1 MNSALSLF
9 KPSNLAKDIPAGLV
23 VFLVAMPLCLG
34 ISLASNA
41 PLAAG
46 LIAGIIGGLIVGA
59 LSGSSTSV
67 TGPAAGLTAVVASQI
82 AELGS
87 FQAFL
92 VAVILAGAVQVV
104 FGILKGGFLASF
116 FPSSVVKGLL
126 AAIGIIIILKQLP
139 HLVGY
144 DAQPVGPTDFSHP
157 NDPRIATDDTNT
169 FTELASV
176 WRLFLPGATLI
187 GLFSLGL
194 LMLWGNF
201 ACLQKSPVPGPLVA
215 VLLATGANLLLIKM
229 GHPWA
234 IGSTHL
240 VQVPM
245 AEGSSGI
252 LQLLAFPDFS
262 ILTKPVVY
270 GAAITIA
277 VIASLETLLTIEA
290 VDKIDPQQRK
300 TPANRELFA
309 QGIGNMISGSLGG
322 LPMTSVIVR
331 SGANLNAGCQ
341 TKISAIVHGLL
352 LLGCVAL
359 IPGWLNQIPL
369 CVLAAVLIVT
379 GYKLASP
386 KVIGQ
391 MWRAGKYMFLPFAM
405 TVVAIVL
412 TNLLTGIL
420 IGLGISLL
428 FILRSN
434 YRRSIHQ
441 VLERHVHGEVLRV
454 ELSPQVSFF
463 NRAAL
468 QKILMEAPRGAR
480 VQIDAQNCDF
490 IDPDIL
496 DLLSDFK
503 EITSKAHGVEVSLLG
518 FKKKYEKLQED
529 LTFIDYSSR
538 EVQQSLKPAEVLQI
552 LKDGHQRFLEGKP
565 LVRDLRRQAGATATG
580 QFPIAAVLGCIDSRA
595 PVEHI
600 FDLGVGD
607 AFVARIAG
615 NVARDKMIG
624 SLEFA
629 CGVAGAKLLL
639 VLGHTSCGAVK
650 ASVDLKVAGKSA
662 AEATGCDHLDELVE
676 IIQGSIDPSQL
687 KDFSSWADD
696 KKKAFV
702 DEVARK
708 NVLNTMNYIRDKS
721 SILDRLTREN
731 KIMMVGAIYDVN
743 TGKVN
748 FLA

>member
-1 MNSALSLF
+1 MSTLSLF

-23 VFLVAMPLCLG
+23 VFLVALPLCLG

-46 LIAGIIGGLIVGA
+46 IIAGIVGGLVVGA

-67 TGPAAGLTAVVASQI
+67 TGPAAGLTAVVATQI
-82 AELGS
+82 ADLGS

-92 VAVILAGAVQVV
+92 VAVIVAGALQIV
-104 FGILKGGFLASF
+104 FGLLKGGFLASF

-144 DAQPVGPTDFSHP
+144 DTNPVGDTDFCQT
-157 NDPRIATDDTNT
+157 NQKNT
-169 FTELASV
+169 FTELPAA
-176 WRLFLPGATLI
+176 LQMFLPGAAVI
-187 GLFSLGL
+187 GLLSVGL
-194 LMLWGNF
+194 LIFWGKVSW
-201 ACLQKSPVPGPLVA
+201 LQKSLIPGPLVA
-215 VLLATGANLLLIKM
+215 VLFGTAVNLVLIQM

-234 IGSTHL
+234 IAPTHL
-240 VQVPM
+240 VQVPV
-245 AEGSSGI
+245 AEGASGF
-252 LQLLAFPDFS
+252 LQLFSFPDFS
-262 ILTKPVVY
+262 VLAKPALY
-270 GAAITIA
+270 GSAVTLA

-300 TPANRELFA
+300 SPANRELLA
-309 QGIGNMISGSLGG
+309 QGAGNMVSGFLGG

-331 SGANLNAGCQ
+331 SGANLNAGAQ
-341 TKISAIVHGLL
+341 TKISAIFHGVL

-359 IPGWLNQIPL
+359 LPRWLNQIPL
-369 CVLAAVLIVT
+369 CALAAILIVT

-386 KVIGQ
+386 KIIGQ
-391 MWRAGKYMFLPFAM
+391 MWREGKYQFLPFAI
-405 TVVAIVL
+405 TVIAIVF

-420 IGLGISLL
+420 IGLGVSLL
-428 FILRSN
+428 FILYSN
-434 YRRSIHQ
+434 FRRPIHQ
-441 VLERHVHGEVLRV
+441 VLEKHISGNVMRI
-454 ELSPQVSFF
+454 ELPPQVSFL
-463 NRAAL
+463 NRAAM
-468 QKILMEAPRGAR
+468 QKSLYAIPTGGSIL
-480 VQIDAQNCDF
+480 IDARNADY

-496 DLLSDFK
+496 DLLADFK
-503 EITSKAHGVEVSLLG
+503 NVTAKAHGVE
-518 FKKKYEKLQED
+518 FKTVGLKEKYSRFDEQVP
-529 LTFIDYSSR
+529 FADYSSR
-538 EVQQSLKPAEVLQI
+538 ELQNSIKPREVLDL
-552 LKDGHQRFLEGKP
+552 LKAGHQRFLDGRP
-565 LVRDLRRQAGATATG
+565 LVRDLRRQAGATAAG

-600 FDLGVGD
+600 FDLGLGD

-650 ASVDLKVAGKSA
+650 ASVELKVAGKTA
-662 AEATGCDHLDELVE
+662 VEATGCDHLDELVG

-687 KDFSSWADD
+687 KDFSNWADD

-708 NVLNTMNYIRDKS
+708 NVLNTMNYIREKS
-721 SILDRLTREN
+721 RILDRLVRED
-731 KIMMVGAIYDVN
+731 KVMMVGAVYDVN
-743 TGKVN
+743 TGKVE
-748 FLA
+748 FL

>member
-1 MNSALSLF
+1 MTILSLF

-23 VFLVAMPLCLG
+23 VFLVALPLCLG

-46 LIAGIIGGLIVGA
+46 IIAGIVGGLVVGA

-67 TGPAAGLTAVVASQI
+67 TGPAAGLTAVVATQI

-92 VAVILAGAVQVV
+92 VAVVVAGALQII
-104 FGILKGGFLASF
+104 FGILKGGFLSSF

-144 DAQPVGPTDFSHP
+144 DADPVGETDFCQL
-157 NDPRIATDDTNT
+157 DQKNT
-169 FTELASV
+169 FTELPAAF
-176 WRLFLPGATLI
+176 RMFLPGATMI
-187 GLFSLGL
+187 GLLSLGL
-194 LMLWGNF
+194 LVVWGKVSW
-201 ACLQKSPVPGPLVA
+201 LQKFPVPGPLVA
-215 VLLATGANLLLIKM
+215 VLFGTAANLLMIQM

-234 IGSTHL
+234 IAPTHL
-240 VQVPM
+240 VQVPV
-245 AEGSSGI
+245 AEGASGF
-252 LQLLAFPDFS
+252 LQLFCFPDFS
-262 ILTKPVVY
+262 VLAKPALY
-270 GAAITIA
+270 GAAVTLA

-300 TPANRELFA
+300 SPGNRELLA
-309 QGIGNMISGSLGG
+309 QGAGNMVSGFLGG

-331 SGANLNAGCQ
+331 SGANLNAGAQ
-341 TKISAIVHGLL
+341 TKISTIFHGVL

-359 IPGWLNQIPL
+359 LPRWLNQIPL

-391 MWRAGKYMFLPFAM
+391 MWSAGKYQFLPFAV

-441 VLERHVHGEVLRV
+441 VMEKHVHGDVLRV
-454 ELSPQVSFF
+454 ELDPQVSFF

-468 QKILMEAPRGAR
+468 QKILMDAPRGAK
-480 VQIDAQNCDF
+480 VQIDARNCDF

-496 DLLSDFK
+496 DLLTDFK
-503 EITSKAHGVEVSLLG
+503 EVTSKAHGVEVSLLG

-529 LTFIDYSSR
+529 LTFVDYSSR
-538 EVQQSLKPAEVLQI
+538 EVQQSLKPVEVLQI
-552 LKDGHQRFLEGKP
+552 LKDGHERFLVGKP

-629 CGVAGAKLLL
+629 CGVAGAKLLM

-650 ASVDLKVAGKSA
+650 ASVELKVAGKTA
-662 AEATGCDHLDELVE
+662 AEATGCDHLDELVG

-696 KKKAFV
+696 KKKDYV
-702 DEVARK
+702 DVVARK
-708 NVLNTMNYIRDKS
+708 NVVNTMNYILEKS
-721 SILDRLTREN
+721 RILDRLTREN
-731 KIMMVGAIYDVN
+731 KIMIVGAVYDVN
-743 TGKVN
+743 TGKVE
-748 FLA
+748 FL

>member
-1 MNSALSLF
+1 MSSLSLF

-23 VFLVAMPLCLG
+23 VFLVALPLCLG

-46 LIAGIIGGLIVGA
+46 IIAGIVGGLVVGA

-67 TGPAAGLTAVVASQI
+67 TGPAAGLTAVVATQI
-82 AELGS
+82 ADLGS

-92 VAVILAGAVQVV
+92 VAVIVAGALQIV
-104 FGILKGGFLASF
+104 FGLLKGGFLASF

-144 DAQPVGPTDFSHP
+144 DANPVGDTDFCQK
-157 NDPRIATDDTNT
+157 DDKNT
-169 FTELASV
+169 FTELPAA
-176 WRLFLPGATLI
+176 LQMFLPGAATI
-187 GLFSLGL
+187 GLLSLSL
-194 LMLWGNF
+194 LVVWGKVSW
-201 ACLQKSPVPGPLVA
+201 LQKSPVPGALVA
-215 VLLATGANLLLIKM
+215 VLFGTAANLVLIQM

-234 IGSTHL
+234 IAPTHL
-240 VQVPM
+240 VQVPV
-245 AEGSSGI
+245 AEGASGF
-252 LQLLAFPDFS
+252 LQLFCFPDFS
-262 ILTKPVVY
+262 VLAKPALY
-270 GAAITIA
+270 GAAVTLA

-300 TPANRELFA
+300 SPANRELLA
-309 QGIGNMISGSLGG
+309 QGAGNMVSGFLGG

-331 SGANLNAGCQ
+331 SGANLNAGAQ
-341 TKISAIVHGLL
+341 TKISTIFHGVL

-359 IPGWLNQIPL
+359 LPRWLNQIPL
-369 CVLAAVLIVT
+369 CALAAVLIVT

-391 MWRAGKYMFLPFAM
+391 MWSAGKYQFLPFAV

-441 VLERHVHGEVLRV
+441 VMEKHVHGDVLRV
-454 ELSPQVSFF
+454 ELAPQVSFF

-468 QKILMEAPRGAR
+468 QKILMDAPRGTK
-480 VQIDAQNCDF
+480 VQIDARNCDF

-496 DLLSDFK
+496 DLLTDFK
-503 EITSKAHGVEVSLLG
+503 EVTSRAHGVEVSLVG

-529 LTFIDYSSR
+529 LTFVDYSSR
-538 EVQQSLKPAEVLQI
+538 EVQQSLKPAEVLRI
-552 LKDGHQRFLEGKP
+552 LKDGHERFLVGKP

-650 ASVDLKVAGKSA
+650 ASVELKVAGKTAS
-662 AEATGCDHLDELVE
+662 EATGCDHLDELVG
-676 IIQGSIDPSQL
+676 IIQGSIDSSQL
-687 KDFSSWADD
+687 KDFSNWADD
-696 KKKAFV
+696 KKRGFV

-708 NVLNTMNYIRDKS
+708 NVVNTMNYIREKS
-721 SILDRLTREN
+721 RILDRLVREN
-731 KIMMVGAIYDVN
+731 KIMIVGAVYDVN
-743 TGKVN
+743 TGKVE
-748 FLA
+748 FL

>member
-1 MNSALSLF
+1 MSTLSLF
-9 KPSNLAKDIPAGLV
+9 KPSNLAKDLPAGLV
-23 VFLVAMPLCLG
+23 VFLVALPLCLG

-46 LIAGIIGGLIVGA
+46 IIAGIVGGLVVGV

-67 TGPAAGLTAVVASQI
+67 TGPAAGLTAVVATQI

-92 VAVILAGAVQVV
+92 VAVIVAGALQIV
-104 FGILKGGFLASF
+104 FGILKGGFLSSF

-144 DAQPVGPTDFSHP
+144 DANPVGDTDFCQT
-157 NDPRIATDDTNT
+157 NQKNT
-169 FTELASV
+169 FTELPAALQMFV
-176 WRLFLPGATLI
+176 PGAAVI
-187 GLFSLGL
+187 GLLSLGL
-194 LMLWGNF
+194 LVVWGKVSW
-201 ACLQKSPVPGPLVA
+201 LQKSPIPGPLVA
-215 VLLATGANLLLIKM
+215 VLFGTGVNLVLIQM
-229 GHPWA
+229 GHSWA
-234 IGSTHL
+234 IAPTHL
-240 VQVPM
+240 VQVPV
-245 AEGSSGI
+245 AEGASGF
-252 LQLLAFPDFS
+252 LQLFSFPNFSALA
-262 ILTKPVVY
+262 KPAVY
-270 GAAITIA
+270 GAAVTLA

-300 TPANRELFA
+300 SPANRELLA
-309 QGIGNMISGSLGG
+309 QGAGNMVSGFLGG

-331 SGANLNAGCQ
+331 SGANLNAGAQ
-341 TKISAIVHGLL
+341 TKISTIFHGVL

-359 IPGWLNQIPL
+359 LPRWLNQIPL

-391 MWRAGKYMFLPFAM
+391 MWSAGKYQFLPFAV

-434 YRRSIHQ
+434 FRRSIHQ
-441 VLERHVHGEVLRV
+441 VMEKHIHGDILRV
-454 ELSPQVSFF
+454 ELAPQVSFF

-468 QKILMEAPRGAR
+468 QKILMEAPRGAK
-480 VQIDAQNCDF
+480 VQIDARNCDF

-496 DLLSDFK
+496 DLLTDFK
-503 EITSKAHGVEVSLLG
+503 EVTSKAHGVEVSLVG

-529 LTFIDYSSR
+529 LTFVDYSSR

-552 LKDGHQRFLEGKP
+552 LKDGHERFLAGKP
-565 LVRDLRRQAGATATG
+565 LVRDLRRQAGATAKG
-580 QFPIAAVLGCIDSRA
+580 QFPIAAVLGCIDSRS

-607 AFVARIAG
+607 AFVARVAG
-615 NVARDKMIG
+615 NVAKDKMIG

-629 CGVAGAKLLL
+629 CGVAGAKLVL

-650 ASVDLKVAGKSA
+650 AAVELKVAGKSA
-662 AEATGCDHLDELVE
+662 AEATGCDHLDTLIG

-687 KDFSSWADD
+687 KDFSNWADD
-696 KKKAFV
+696 RKKAFV

-708 NVLNTMNYIRDKS
+708 NVLNNMTYLRQNSGM
-721 SILDRLTREN
+721 LDRLTREN
-731 KIMMVGAIYDVN
+731 KIMIVGAVYDVS
-743 TGKVN
+743 TGKVE
-748 FLA
+748 FL

>member
-1 MNSALSLF
+1 MTTISLF

-23 VFLVAMPLCLG
+23 VFLVALPLCLG

-46 LIAGIIGGLIVGA
+46 IIAGIVGGLVVGV

-67 TGPAAGLTAVVASQI
+67 TGPAAGLTAVVATQI

-92 VAVILAGAVQVV
+92 VAVIIAGALQIV
-104 FGILKGGFLASF
+104 FGILKGGFLSSF

-144 DAQPVGPTDFSHP
+144 DANPVGDTDFCQ
-157 NDPRIATDDTNT
+157 TDDKNT
-169 FTELASV
+169 FTELPAALQMFV
-176 WRLFLPGATLI
+176 PGAAVI
-187 GLFSLGL
+187 GLLSLGL
-194 LMLWGNF
+194 LVVWGKVSW
-201 ACLQKSPVPGPLVA
+201 LQKSPIPGPLVA
-215 VLLATGANLLLIKM
+215 VLFGTAVNLVLIQM

-234 IGSTHL
+234 IAPTHL
-240 VQVPM
+240 VQVPV
-245 AEGSSGI
+245 AEGASGF
-252 LQLLAFPDFS
+252 LQLFSFPDFS
-262 ILTKPVVY
+262 ALAKPAVY
-270 GAAITIA
+270 GAAVTLA

-300 TPANRELFA
+300 SPANRELLA
-309 QGIGNMISGSLGG
+309 QGAGHMVSGFLGG

-331 SGANLNAGCQ
+331 SGANLNAGAQ
-341 TKISAIVHGLL
+341 TKISAIFHGVL

-359 IPGWLNQIPL
+359 LPRWLNQIPL

-391 MWRAGKYMFLPFAM
+391 MWSAGKYQFLPFAV

-434 YRRSIHQ
+434 FRRSIHQ
-441 VLERHVHGEVLRV
+441 VMEKHIHGDILRV
-454 ELSPQVSFF
+454 ELAPQVSFF

-468 QKILMEAPRGAR
+468 QKILMEAPRGAK
-480 VQIDAQNCDF
+480 VQIDARNCDF

-496 DLLSDFK
+496 DLLTDFK
-503 EITSKAHGVEVSLLG
+503 EVTSKAHGVEVSLVG

-529 LTFIDYSSR
+529 LTFVDYSSR

-552 LKDGHQRFLEGKP
+552 LKDGHERFMEGKP
-565 LVRDLRRQAGATATG
+565 LVRDLRRQAGATAKG
-580 QFPIAAVLGCIDSRA
+580 QFPIAAVLGCIDSRS

-607 AFVARIAG
+607 AFVARVAG
-615 NVARDKMIG
+615 NVAKDKMIG
-624 SLEFA
+624 SMEFA

-650 ASVDLKVAGKSA
+650 AAVELKVAGKSA
-662 AEATGCDHLDELVE
+662 AEATGCDHLDTLVD
-676 IIQGSIDPSQL
+676 IIQRSIDPSQL
-687 KDFSSWADD
+687 KDFSNWADD

-708 NVLNTMNYIRDKS
+708 NVLNNMTYLRQNSGM
-721 SILDRLTREN
+721 LDRLSREN
-731 KIMMVGAIYDVN
+731 KIMIVGAVYDVN
-743 TGKVN
+743 TGKVE
-748 FLA
+748 FL

>member
-1 MNSALSLF
+1 MTTLSLF

-23 VFLVAMPLCLG
+23 VFLVALPLCLG

-46 LIAGIIGGLIVGA
+46 IIAGIVGGLVVGV

-92 VAVILAGAVQVV
+92 VALIVAGALQIV
-104 FGILKGGFLASF
+104 FGLLKGGFLASF

-144 DAQPVGPTDFSHP
+144 DANPVGDTDFCQ
-157 NDPRIATDDTNT
+157 TDQKNT
-169 FTELASV
+169 FTELPAAFKM
-176 WRLFLPGATLI
+176 FLPGATMI
-187 GLFSLGL
+187 GLLSLGL
-194 LMLWGNF
+194 LVVWGKVSW
-201 ACLQKSPVPGPLVA
+201 LQKSPIPGPLVA
-215 VLLATGANLLLIKM
+215 VLIGTAVNLVLIQM
-229 GHPWA
+229 SHPWA
-234 IGSTHL
+234 IAPTHL
-240 VQVPM
+240 VQVPV
-245 AEGSSGI
+245 AEGASGF
-252 LQLLAFPDFS
+252 LQLFSFPDFS
-262 ILTKPVVY
+262 ALAKPAVY
-270 GAAITIA
+270 GAAVTLA

-300 TPANRELFA
+300 SPANRELLA
-309 QGIGNMISGSLGG
+309 QGAGNMVSGFLGG

-331 SGANLNAGCQ
+331 SGANLNAGAQ
-341 TKISAIVHGLL
+341 TKISAIFHGVL

-359 IPGWLNQIPL
+359 LPRWLNQIPL

-391 MWRAGKYMFLPFAM
+391 MWSAGKYQFLPFAV

-441 VLERHVHGEVLRV
+441 VMEKHVHGDVLRV
-454 ELSPQVSFF
+454 ELAPQVSFF

-468 QKILMEAPRGAR
+468 QKILMDAPRGTK
-480 VQIDAQNCDF
+480 VQIDARNCDF

-496 DLLSDFK
+496 DLLADFK
-503 EITSKAHGVEVSLLG
+503 EVTSKAHGVEVNLLG

-529 LTFIDYSSR
+529 LTFVDYSSR
-538 EVQQSLKPAEVLQI
+538 EVQQSLKPADVLQI
-552 LKDGHQRFLEGKP
+552 LKDGHERFLVGKP

-650 ASVDLKVAGKSA
+650 ASVDLKVAGKTAS
-662 AEATGCDHLDELVE
+662 EATGCDHLDELVG
-676 IIQGSIDPSQL
+676 IIQGSIDSSQL
-687 KDFSSWADD
+687 KDFSNWADD
-696 KKKAFV
+696 KKKGFV
-702 DEVARK
+702 DAVARK
-708 NVLNTMNYIRDKS
+708 NVVNTMNYIREKS
-721 SILDRLTREN
+721 GILDRLVREN
-731 KIMMVGAIYDVN
+731 KIMIVGAVYDVS
-743 TGKVN
+743 TGKVE
-748 FLA
+748 FL

>member
-1 MNSALSLF
+1 MTILSLF

-23 VFLVAMPLCLG
+23 VFLVALPLCLG

-46 LIAGIIGGLIVGA
+46 IIAGIVGGLVVGA

-67 TGPAAGLTAVVASQI
+67 TGPAAGLTAVVATQI

-92 VAVILAGAVQVV
+92 VAVVVAGALQII
-104 FGILKGGFLASF
+104 FGILKGGFLSSF

-144 DAQPVGPTDFSHP
+144 DADPVGETDFCQL
-157 NDPRIATDDTNT
+157 DQKNT
-169 FTELASV
+169 FTELPAAF
-176 WRLFLPGATLI
+176 RMFLPGATMI
-187 GLFSLGL
+187 GLLSLGL
-194 LMLWGNF
+194 LVVWGKVSW
-201 ACLQKSPVPGPLVA
+201 LQKFPVPGPLVA
-215 VLLATGANLLLIKM
+215 VLFGTAANLLMIQM

-234 IGSTHL
+234 IAPTHL
-240 VQVPM
+240 VQVPV
-245 AEGSSGI
+245 AEGASGF
-252 LQLLAFPDFS
+252 LQLFCFPDFS
-262 ILTKPVVY
+262 VLAKPALY
-270 GAAITIA
+270 GAAVTLA

-300 TPANRELFA
+300 SPGNRELLA
-309 QGIGNMISGSLGG
+309 QGAGNMVSGFLGG

-331 SGANLNAGCQ
+331 SGANLNAGAQ
-341 TKISAIVHGLL
+341 TKISTIFHGVL

-359 IPGWLNQIPL
+359 LPRWLNQIPL

-391 MWRAGKYMFLPFAM
+391 MWSAGKYQFLPFAV

-441 VLERHVHGEVLRV
+441 VMEKHVHGDVLRV
-454 ELSPQVSFF
+454 ELDPQVSFF

-468 QKILMEAPRGAR
+468 QKILMDAPRGAK
-480 VQIDAQNCDF
+480 VQIDARNCDF

-496 DLLSDFK
+496 DLLTDFK
-503 EITSKAHGVEVSLLG
+503 EVTSKAHGVEVSLLG

-529 LTFIDYSSR
+529 LTFVDYSSR
-538 EVQQSLKPAEVLQI
+538 EVQQSLKPVEVLQI
-552 LKDGHQRFLEGKP
+552 LKDGHERFLVGKP

-650 ASVDLKVAGKSA
+650 ASVELKVAGKTA
-662 AEATGCDHLDELVE
+662 VEATGCDHLDELVG
-676 IIQGSIDPSQL
+676 IIQGSIDSSQL

-696 KKKAFV
+696 KKKDYV
-702 DEVARK
+702 DAVARK
-708 NVLNTMNYIRDKS
+708 NVVNTMNYILEKS
-721 SILDRLTREN
+721 RILDRLVREN
-731 KIMMVGAIYDVN
+731 KIMIVGAVYDVH

-748 FLA
+748 FL

>member
-1 MNSALSLF
+1 MTTLSLF

-23 VFLVAMPLCLG
+23 VFLVALPLCLG

-46 LIAGIIGGLIVGA
+46 IIAGIVGGLVVGA

-67 TGPAAGLTAVVASQI
+67 TGPAAGLTAVVATQI

-92 VAVILAGAVQVV
+92 VAVIVAGALQIV
-104 FGILKGGFLASF
+104 FGILKGGFLSSF

-144 DAQPVGPTDFSHP
+144 DADPVGETDFCQ
-157 NDPRIATDDTNT
+157 TDQKNT
-169 FTELASV
+169 FTELPAA
-176 WRLFLPGATLI
+176 LQMFLPGAAMI
-187 GLFSLGL
+187 GLLSVGL
-194 LMLWGNF
+194 LIFWGKVSW
-201 ACLQKSPVPGPLVA
+201 LQKSPIPGPLVA
-215 VLLATGANLLLIKM
+215 VLFGTAVNLVLIQM

-234 IGSTHL
+234 ITPTHL
-240 VQVPM
+240 VQVPV
-245 AEGSSGI
+245 AEGALGF
-252 LQLLAFPDFS
+252 LQLFSFPDFS
-262 ILTKPVVY
+262 ALAKPAVY
-270 GAAITIA
+270 GAAVTLA

-300 TPANRELFA
+300 SPANRELLA
-309 QGIGNMISGSLGG
+309 QGVGNMVSGFLGG

-331 SGANLNAGCQ
+331 SGANLNAGAQ
-341 TKISAIVHGLL
+341 TKISAIFHGVL
-352 LLGCVAL
+352 LLGCVTL
-359 IPGWLNQIPL
+359 LPRWLNQIPL
-369 CVLAAVLIVT
+369 CALAAVLIVT

-386 KVIGQ
+386 KIIGQ
-391 MWRAGKYMFLPFAM
+391 MWREGKYQFLPFAI
-405 TVVAIVL
+405 TVIAIVF

-420 IGLGISLL
+420 IGLGVSLL
-428 FILRSN
+428 FILYSN
-434 YRRSIHQ
+434 FRRPIHQ
-441 VLERHVHGEVLRV
+441 VLEKHISGNVMRI
-454 ELSPQVSFF
+454 ELPPQVSFL
-463 NRAAL
+463 NRAAM
-468 QKILMEAPRGAR
+468 QKSLYAIPTGGSIM
-480 VQIDAQNCDF
+480 IDARNADY

-496 DLLSDFK
+496 DLLADFK
-503 EITSKAHGVEVSLLG
+503 NVTAKAHGVE
-518 FKKKYEKLQED
+518 FKTVGLKEKYSRFDEQVP
-529 LTFIDYSSR
+529 FADYSSR
-538 EVQQSLKPAEVLQI
+538 ELQNSIKPREVLDL
-552 LKDGHQRFLEGKP
+552 LKAGHQRFLDGRP
-565 LVRDLRRQAGATATG
+565 LVRDLRRQAGATAAG

-600 FDLGVGD
+600 FDLGLGD

-629 CGVAGAKLLL
+629 CGVAGAKLLM

-650 ASVDLKVAGKSA
+650 ASVELKVAGKTA
-662 AEATGCDHLDELVE
+662 VEATGCDHLDELVG

-687 KDFSSWADD
+687 KDFSNWADD
-696 KKKAFV
+696 KKRAFV

-708 NVLNTMNYIRDKS
+708 NVLNTMNYIREKS
-721 SILDRLTREN
+721 RILDRLVRED
-731 KIMMVGAIYDVN
+731 KVMMVGAVYDVN
-743 TGKVN
+743 TGKVE
-748 FLA
+748 FL

>member
-1 MNSALSLF
+1 MSTLSLF
-9 KPSNLAKDIPAGLV
+9 KPSNLAKDLPAGLV
-23 VFLVAMPLCLG
+23 VFLVALPLCLG

-46 LIAGIIGGLIVGA
+46 IIAGIVGGLVVGA

-67 TGPAAGLTAVVASQI
+67 TGPAAGLTAVVASHI

-92 VAVILAGAVQVV
+92 VAVIVAGALQIV
-104 FGILKGGFLASF
+104 FGILKGGFLSSF

-144 DAQPVGPTDFSHP
+144 DADPVGETDFCQL
-157 NDPRIATDDTNT
+157 DQKNT
-169 FTELASV
+169 FTELPAAF
-176 WRLFLPGATLI
+176 RMFLPGAAMI
-187 GLFSLGL
+187 GLLSVGL
-194 LMLWGNF
+194 LIFWGRVSW
-201 ACLQKSPVPGPLVA
+201 LQKSPIPGPLVA
-215 VLLATGANLLLIKM
+215 VLFGTGVNLVLIQM

-234 IGSTHL
+234 IATTHL
-240 VQVPM
+240 VQVPV
-245 AEGSSGI
+245 AEGASGF
-252 LQLLAFPDFS
+252 LQLFAFPDFS
-262 ILTKPVVY
+262 ALAKPAVY
-270 GAAITIA
+270 GAAVTLA

-300 TPANRELFA
+300 SPANRELLA
-309 QGIGNMISGSLGG
+309 QGAGNMVSGFLGG

-331 SGANLNAGCQ
+331 SGANLNAGAQ
-341 TKISAIVHGLL
+341 TKISAIFHGVL

-359 IPGWLNQIPL
+359 LPRWLNQIPL
-369 CVLAAVLIVT
+369 CALAAILIVT

-386 KVIGQ
+386 KIIGQ
-391 MWRAGKYMFLPFAM
+391 MWKEGKYQFLPFAI
-405 TVVAIVL
+405 TVIAIVF

-420 IGLGISLL
+420 IGLGVSLL
-428 FILRSN
+428 FILYSN
-434 YRRSIHQ
+434 FRRPIHQ
-441 VLERHVHGEVLRV
+441 VLEKHLSGNVMRI
-454 ELSPQVSFF
+454 ELPPQVSFL
-463 NRAAL
+463 NRAAI
-468 QKILMEAPRGAR
+468 QKSLYAIPAGGSIM
-480 VQIDAQNCDF
+480 IDARNADY

-496 DLLSDFK
+496 DLLTDFK
-503 EITSKAHGVEVSLLG
+503 NVTAKAHGVE
-518 FKKKYEKLQED
+518 FKTVGLKEKYSRFDEQVP
-529 LTFIDYSSR
+529 FADYSSR
-538 EVQQSLKPAEVLQI
+538 ELQNSIKPREVLDL
-552 LKDGHQRFLEGKP
+552 LKAGHQRFLDGRP
-565 LVRDLRRQAGATATG
+565 LVRDLRRQAGATAAG

-600 FDLGVGD
+600 FDLGLGD

-629 CGVAGAKLLL
+629 CGVAGAKLLM

-650 ASVDLKVAGKSA
+650 ASVELKVAGKTA
-662 AEATGCDHLDELVE
+662 VEATGCDHLDELVG

-687 KDFSSWADD
+687 KDFSNWAAD

-708 NVLNTMNYIRDKS
+708 NVLNTMNYIREKS
-721 SILDRLTREN
+721 RILDRLVRED
-731 KIMMVGAIYDVN
+731 KVMMVGAIYDVN
-743 TGKVN
+743 TGKVD
-748 FLA
+748 FLN

>member
-1 MNSALSLF
+1 MTTLSLF
-9 KPSNLAKDIPAGLV
+9 RPSNLAKDIPAGLV
-23 VFLVAMPLCLG
+23 VFLVALPLCLG

-46 LIAGIIGGLIVGA
+46 IIAGIVGGLVVGV

-92 VAVILAGAVQVV
+92 VAVIMAGALQIV
-104 FGILKGGFLASF
+104 FGLLKGGFLASF

-144 DAQPVGPTDFSHP
+144 DADPIGYTDFLQ
-157 NDPRIATDDTNT
+157 TDGENT
-169 FTELASV
+169 FTELPTA
-176 WRLFLPGATLI
+176 LQMFLPGAAMI
-187 GLFSLGL
+187 GLLSLGL
-194 LMLWGNF
+194 LVVWGKISW
-201 ACLQKSPVPGPLVA
+201 LQKCSVPGPLVA
-215 VLLATGANLLLIKM
+215 VLFGTAANLLMIQM
-229 GHPWA
+229 EHPWA
-234 IGSTHL
+234 IAPSHM
-240 VQVPM
+240 VQVPV
-245 AEGSSGI
+245 AEGASGF
-252 LQLLAFPDFS
+252 LQLFCFPDFS
-262 ILTKPVVY
+262 VLAKPALY
-270 GAAITIA
+270 GAAVTLA

-290 VDKIDPQQRK
+290 VDKIDPKQRK
-300 TPANRELFA
+300 SPANRELLA
-309 QGIGNMISGSLGG
+309 QGAGNMVSGFLGG

-331 SGANLNAGCQ
+331 SGANLNAGAQ
-341 TKISAIVHGLL
+341 TKISAIFHGVL

-359 IPGWLNQIPL
+359 LPRWLNQIPL

-391 MWRAGKYMFLPFAM
+391 MWSAGKYQFLPFAV

-441 VLERHVHGEVLRV
+441 VMEKHIHGDILRV
-454 ELSPQVSFF
+454 ELAPQVSFF

-468 QKILMEAPRGAR
+468 QKILMEAPRGTKL
-480 VQIDAQNCDF
+480 QIDARNSDF
-490 IDPDIL
+490 IDPDVL
-496 DLLSDFK
+496 DLLADYK
-503 EITSKAHGVEVSLLG
+503 EVSSKAHGVEVSLLG

-529 LTFIDYSSR
+529 LTFVDYSSR

-552 LKDGHQRFLEGKP
+552 LKDGHERFLAGKP
-565 LVRDLRRQAGATATG
+565 LVRDLRRQAGATAAG
-580 QFPIAAVLGCIDSRA
+580 QFPIAAVLGCIDSRS

-600 FDLGVGD
+600 FDLGLGD
-607 AFVARIAG
+607 AFVARVAG

-629 CGVAGAKLLL
+629 CGIAGAKLVL

-650 ASVDLKVAGKSA
+650 AAVELKVAGKSP
-662 AEATGCDHLDELVE
+662 AEATGCDHLDTLIG
-676 IIQGSIDPSQL
+676 IIQRSIDPSQL
-687 KDFSSWADD
+687 KDFSNWVDD

-708 NVLNTMNYIRDKS
+708 NVLHNIISIRDNS
-721 SILDRLTREN
+721 RILDRLTREN
-731 KIMMVGAIYDVN
+731 KIMIVGAVYDVN
-743 TGKVN
+743 TGKVE
-748 FLA
+748 FL

>member
-1 MNSALSLF
+1 MTTLSLF

-23 VFLVAMPLCLG
+23 VFLVALPLCLG

-46 LIAGIIGGLIVGA
+46 IIAGIVGGLVVGV

-92 VAVILAGAVQVV
+92 VALIVAGALQIV
-104 FGILKGGFLASF
+104 FGLLKGGFLASF

-144 DAQPVGPTDFSHP
+144 DANPVGDTDFCQ
-157 NDPRIATDDTNT
+157 TDQKNT
-169 FTELASV
+169 FTELPAAF
-176 WRLFLPGATLI
+176 RMFLPGATMI
-187 GLFSLGL
+187 GLLSLSL
-194 LMLWGNF
+194 LVVWGKVSW
-201 ACLQKSPVPGPLVA
+201 LQKSPIPGPLVA
-215 VLLATGANLLLIKM
+215 VLFGTAVNLVLIQM

-234 IGSTHL
+234 IAPTHL
-240 VQVPM
+240 VQVPV
-245 AEGSSGI
+245 AEGASGF
-252 LQLLAFPDFS
+252 LQLFSFPDFS
-262 ILTKPVVY
+262 ALAKPAVY
-270 GAAITIA
+270 GAAVTLA

-300 TPANRELFA
+300 SPANRELLA
-309 QGIGNMISGSLGG
+309 QGAGNMASGFLGG

-331 SGANLNAGCQ
+331 SGANLNAGAQ
-341 TKISAIVHGLL
+341 TKISAIFHGVL

-359 IPGWLNQIPL
+359 LPRWLNQIPL

-391 MWRAGKYMFLPFAM
+391 MWSAGKYQFLPFAV

-441 VLERHVHGEVLRV
+441 VMEKHVHGDVLRV
-454 ELSPQVSFF
+454 ELAPQVSFF

-468 QKILMEAPRGAR
+468 QKILMDAPRGTK
-480 VQIDAQNCDF
+480 VQIDARNCDF

-496 DLLSDFK
+496 DLLTDFK
-503 EITSKAHGVEVSLLG
+503 EVTSRAHGVEVSLVG

-529 LTFIDYSSR
+529 LTFVDYSSR

-552 LKDGHQRFLEGKP
+552 LKDGHERFLAGKP

-650 ASVDLKVAGKSA
+650 ASVDLKVAGKTAS
-662 AEATGCDHLDELVE
+662 EATGCDHLDELVG
-676 IIQGSIDPSQL
+676 IIQGSIDSSQL
-687 KDFSSWADD
+687 KDFSNWADD
-696 KKKAFV
+696 KKKGFV
-702 DEVARK
+702 DAVARK
-708 NVLNTMNYIRDKS
+708 NVVNTMNYIREKS
-721 SILDRLTREN
+721 GILDRLVREN
-731 KIMMVGAIYDVN
+731 KIMVVGAVYDVN
-743 TGKVN
+743 TGKVE
-748 FLA
+748 FL

>member
-1 MNSALSLF
+1 MTTLSLF

-23 VFLVAMPLCLG
+23 VFLVALPLCLG

-46 LIAGIIGGLIVGA
+46 IIAGIVGGILVGA

-67 TGPAAGLTAVVASQI
+67 TGPAAGLTAVVATQI
-82 AELGS
+82 ADLGS

-92 VAVILAGAVQVV
+92 VAVIVAGALQIV
-104 FGILKGGFLASF
+104 FGILKGGFLSSF

-144 DAQPVGPTDFSHP
+144 DADPVGETDFCQL
-157 NDPRIATDDTNT
+157 DQKNT
-169 FTELASV
+169 FTELPAA
-176 WRLFLPGATLI
+176 LQMFLPGAAVI
-187 GLFSLGL
+187 GLLSVGL
-194 LMLWGNF
+194 LIFWGKVSW
-201 ACLQKSPVPGPLVA
+201 LQKSPIPGPLVA
-215 VLLATGANLLLIKM
+215 VLFGTAVNLVLIQM

-234 IGSTHL
+234 IAPTHL
-240 VQVPM
+240 VQVPV
-245 AEGSSGI
+245 AEGASGF
-252 LQLLAFPDFS
+252 LQLFSFPDFS
-262 ILTKPVVY
+262 VLAKPALY
-270 GAAITIA
+270 GAAVTLA

-300 TPANRELFA
+300 SPANRELLA
-309 QGIGNMISGSLGG
+309 QGAGNMVSGFLGG

-331 SGANLNAGCQ
+331 SGANLNAGAQ
-341 TKISAIVHGLL
+341 TKISAIFHGVL

-359 IPGWLNQIPL
+359 LPRWLNQIPL
-369 CVLAAVLIVT
+369 CALAAILIVT

-386 KVIGQ
+386 KIIGQ
-391 MWRAGKYMFLPFAM
+391 MWKEGKYQFLPFAI
-405 TVVAIVL
+405 TVIAIVF

-420 IGLGISLL
+420 IGLGVSLL
-428 FILRSN
+428 FILYSN
-434 YRRSIHQ
+434 FRRPIHQ
-441 VLERHVHGEVLRV
+441 VLEKHISGNVMRI
-454 ELSPQVSFF
+454 ELPPQVSFL
-463 NRAAL
+463 NRAAI
-468 QKILMEAPRGAR
+468 QKSLYAIPAGGSIM
-480 VQIDAQNCDF
+480 IDARNADY

-496 DLLSDFK
+496 DLLADFK
-503 EITSKAHGVEVSLLG
+503 NVTAKAHGVE
-518 FKKKYEKLQED
+518 FKTVGLKEKYSRFDEQVP
-529 LTFIDYSSR
+529 FADYSSR
-538 EVQQSLKPAEVLQI
+538 ELQNSIKPREVLDL
-552 LKDGHQRFLEGKP
+552 LKAGHQRFLDGRP
-565 LVRDLRRQAGATATG
+565 LVRDLRRQAGATAAG

-600 FDLGVGD
+600 FDLGLGD

-629 CGVAGAKLLL
+629 CGVAGAKLLM

-650 ASVDLKVAGKSA
+650 ASVELKVAGKTA
-662 AEATGCDHLDELVE
+662 VEATGCDHLDELVG

-687 KDFSSWADD
+687 KDFSNWADD

-708 NVLNTMNYIRDKS
+708 NVLNTMNYIREKS
-721 SILDRLTREN
+721 RILDRLVRED
-731 KIMMVGAIYDVN
+731 KVMMVGAVYDVN
-743 TGKVN
+743 TGKVE
-748 FLA
+748 FL

>member
-1 MNSALSLF
+1 MNTLSLF

-23 VFLVAMPLCLG
+23 VFLVALPLCLG

-46 LIAGIIGGLIVGA
+46 IIAGIVGGLVVGA

-92 VAVILAGAVQVV
+92 VAVIVAGALQIV
-104 FGILKGGFLASF
+104 FGILKGGFLSSF

-144 DAQPVGPTDFSHP
+144 DADPVGETDFCQ
-157 NDPRIATDDTNT
+157 TDQKNT
-169 FTELASV
+169 FTELPAA
-176 WRLFLPGATLI
+176 LQMFLPGAAVI
-187 GLFSLGL
+187 GLLSVGL
-194 LMLWGNF
+194 LIFWGKVSW
-201 ACLQKSPVPGPLVA
+201 LQKSPIPGPLVA
-215 VLLATGANLLLIKM
+215 VLFGTAVNLVLIQM

-234 IGSTHL
+234 IDPTHL
-240 VQVPM
+240 VQVPV
-245 AEGSSGI
+245 AEGASGF
-252 LQLLAFPDFS
+252 LQLFSFPDFS
-262 ILTKPVVY
+262 VLGKPALY
-270 GAAITIA
+270 GAAVTLA

-300 TPANRELFA
+300 SPANRELLA
-309 QGIGNMISGSLGG
+309 QGAGNIVSGFLGG

-331 SGANLNAGCQ
+331 SGANLNAGAQ
-341 TKISAIVHGLL
+341 TKISAIFHGVL

-359 IPGWLNQIPL
+359 LPRWLNQIPL
-369 CVLAAVLIVT
+369 CALAAVLIVT

-386 KVIGQ
+386 KIISQ
-391 MWRAGKYMFLPFAM
+391 MWKEGKYQFLPFAI
-405 TVVAIVL
+405 TVIAIVF

-420 IGLGISLL
+420 IGLGVSLL
-428 FILRSN
+428 FILYSN
-434 YRRSIHQ
+434 FRRPIHQ
-441 VLERHVHGEVLRV
+441 VLEKHISGNVMRI
-454 ELSPQVSFF
+454 ELPPQVSFL
-463 NRAAL
+463 NRAAM
-468 QKILMEAPRGAR
+468 QKSLYAIPTGGSIM
-480 VQIDAQNCDF
+480 IDARNADY

-496 DLLSDFK
+496 DLLADFK
-503 EITSKAHGVEVSLLG
+503 NVTAKAHGVE
-518 FKKKYEKLQED
+518 FKTVGLKEKYSRFDEQVP
-529 LTFIDYSSR
+529 FADYSSR
-538 EVQQSLKPAEVLQI
+538 ELQNSIKPREVLDL
-552 LKDGHQRFLEGKP
+552 LKAGHQRFLDGRP
-565 LVRDLRRQAGATATG
+565 LVRDLRRQAGATAAG

-600 FDLGVGD
+600 FDLGLGD

-629 CGVAGAKLLL
+629 CGVAGAKLLM

-650 ASVDLKVAGKSA
+650 ASVELKVAGKTA
-662 AEATGCDHLDELVE
+662 VEATGCDHLDELVG

-687 KDFSSWADD
+687 KDFSNWADD

-702 DEVARK
+702 DDVARK
-708 NVLNTMNYIRDKS
+708 NVLNTMNYIREKS
-721 SILDRLTREN
+721 RILDRLVRED
-731 KIMMVGAIYDVN
+731 KVMMVGAVYDVN
-743 TGKVN
+743 TGKVQ
-748 FLA
+748 FL

>member
-1 MNSALSLF
+1 MSTLSLF

-23 VFLVAMPLCLG
+23 VFLVALPLCLG

-46 LIAGIIGGLIVGA
+46 IIAGIVGGLVVGA

-92 VAVILAGAVQVV
+92 VAVIVAGALQIV
-104 FGILKGGFLASF
+104 FGILKGGFLSSF

-144 DAQPVGPTDFSHP
+144 DADPVGETDFCQ
-157 NDPRIATDDTNT
+157 TDQKNT
-169 FTELASV
+169 FTELPAA
-176 WRLFLPGATLI
+176 LQMFLPGAAVI
-187 GLFSLGL
+187 GLLSVGL
-194 LMLWGNF
+194 LIFWGKVSW
-201 ACLQKSPVPGPLVA
+201 LQKSPIPGPLVA
-215 VLLATGANLLLIKM
+215 VLFGTAVNLVLIQM

-234 IGSTHL
+234 IAPTHL
-240 VQVPM
+240 VQVPV
-245 AEGSSGI
+245 AEGASGF
-252 LQLLAFPDFS
+252 LQLFSFPDFS
-262 ILTKPVVY
+262 VLAKPALY
-270 GAAITIA
+270 GSAVTLA

-300 TPANRELFA
+300 SPANRELLA
-309 QGIGNMISGSLGG
+309 QGAGNMVSGFLGG

-331 SGANLNAGCQ
+331 SGANLNAGAQ
-341 TKISAIVHGLL
+341 TKISAIFHGVL

-359 IPGWLNQIPL
+359 LPRWLNQIPL
-369 CVLAAVLIVT
+369 CALAAILIVT

-386 KVIGQ
+386 KIIGQ
-391 MWRAGKYMFLPFAM
+391 MWKEGKYQFLPFAI
-405 TVVAIVL
+405 TVIAIVF

-420 IGLGISLL
+420 IGLGVSLL
-428 FILRSN
+428 FILYSN
-434 YRRSIHQ
+434 FRRPIHQ
-441 VLERHVHGEVLRV
+441 VLEKHISGNVMRI
-454 ELSPQVSFF
+454 ELPPQVSFL
-463 NRAAL
+463 NRAAM
-468 QKILMEAPRGAR
+468 QKSLYAIPTGGSIL
-480 VQIDAQNCDF
+480 IDARNADY

-496 DLLSDFK
+496 DLLADFK
-503 EITSKAHGVEVSLLG
+503 NVTAKAHGVE
-518 FKKKYEKLQED
+518 FKTVGLKEKYSRFDEQVP
-529 LTFIDYSSR
+529 FADYSSR
-538 EVQQSLKPAEVLQI
+538 ELQNSIKPREVLDL
-552 LKDGHQRFLEGKP
+552 LKAGHQRFLDGRP
-565 LVRDLRRQAGATATG
+565 LVRDLRRQAGATAAG

-600 FDLGVGD
+600 FDLGLGD

-629 CGVAGAKLLL
+629 CGVAGAKLLM

-650 ASVDLKVAGKSA
+650 ASVELKVAGKTA
-662 AEATGCDHLDELVE
+662 VEATGCDHLDELVG

-687 KDFSSWADD
+687 KDFSNWADD

-708 NVLNTMNYIRDKS
+708 NVLNTMNYIREKS
-721 SILDRLTREN
+721 RILDRLVRED
-731 KIMMVGAIYDVN
+731 KVMMVGAVYDVN
-743 TGKVN
+743 TGKVE
-748 FLA
+748 FL

>member
-1 MNSALSLF
+1 MTTLSLF

-23 VFLVAMPLCLG
+23 VFLVALPLCLG

-46 LIAGIIGGLIVGA
+46 IIAGIVGGLVVGA

-67 TGPAAGLTAVVASQI
+67 TGPAAGLTAVVATQI
-82 AELGS
+82 ADLGS

-92 VAVILAGAVQVV
+92 VAVIVAGALQIV
-104 FGILKGGFLASF
+104 FGLLKGGFLASF

-144 DAQPVGPTDFSHP
+144 DADPVGETDFCQ
-157 NDPRIATDDTNT
+157 TDQKNT
-169 FTELASV
+169 FTELPAA
-176 WRLFLPGATLI
+176 LQMFLPGAAVI
-187 GLFSLGL
+187 GLLSVGL
-194 LMLWGNF
+194 LIFWGKVPW
-201 ACLQKSPVPGPLVA
+201 LQKSPIPGPLVA
-215 VLLATGANLLLIKM
+215 VLFGTAVNLVLIQM

-234 IGSTHL
+234 IAPTHL
-240 VQVPM
+240 VQVPV
-245 AEGSSGI
+245 AEGASGF
-252 LQLLAFPDFS
+252 LQLFSFPDFS
-262 ILTKPVVY
+262 VLAKPALY
-270 GAAITIA
+270 GSAVTLA

-300 TPANRELFA
+300 SPANRELLA
-309 QGIGNMISGSLGG
+309 QGAGNMVSGFLGG

-331 SGANLNAGCQ
+331 SGANLNAGAQ
-341 TKISAIVHGLL
+341 TKISAIFHGVL

-359 IPGWLNQIPL
+359 LPRWLNQIPL
-369 CVLAAVLIVT
+369 CALAAVLIVT

-386 KVIGQ
+386 KIIGQ
-391 MWRAGKYMFLPFAM
+391 MWKEGKYQFLPFAI
-405 TVVAIVL
+405 TVIAIVF

-420 IGLGISLL
+420 IGLGVSLL
-428 FILRSN
+428 FILYSN
-434 YRRSIHQ
+434 FRRPIHQ
-441 VLERHVHGEVLRV
+441 VLEKHISGNVMRI
-454 ELSPQVSFF
+454 ELPPQVSFL
-463 NRAAL
+463 NRAAM
-468 QKILMEAPRGAR
+468 QKSLYAIPTGGSIL
-480 VQIDAQNCDF
+480 IDARNADY

-496 DLLSDFK
+496 DLLADFK
-503 EITSKAHGVEVSLLG
+503 NVTAKAHGVE
-518 FKKKYEKLQED
+518 FKTVGLKEKYSRFDEQVP
-529 LTFIDYSSR
+529 FADYSSR
-538 EVQQSLKPAEVLQI
+538 ELQNSIKPREVLDL
-552 LKDGHQRFLEGKP
+552 LKAGHQRFLDGRP
-565 LVRDLRRQAGATATG
+565 LVRDLRRQAGATAAG

-600 FDLGVGD
+600 FDLGLGD

-629 CGVAGAKLLL
+629 CGVAGAKLLM

-650 ASVDLKVAGKSA
+650 ASVELKVAGKTA
-662 AEATGCDHLDELVE
+662 VEATGCDHLDELVG

-687 KDFSSWADD
+687 KDFSNWADD

-708 NVLNTMNYIRDKS
+708 NVVNTMNYIREKS
-721 SILDRLTREN
+721 RILDRLVRED
-731 KIMMVGAIYDVN
+731 KVMMVGAIYDVK
-743 TGKVN
+743 TGKVD
-748 FLA
+748 FLN

>member
-1 MNSALSLF
+1 MTTLSLF

-23 VFLVAMPLCLG
+23 VFLVALPLCLG

-46 LIAGIIGGLIVGA
+46 IIAGIVGGLVVGA

-67 TGPAAGLTAVVASQI
+67 TGPAAGLTAVVAAQI

-87 FQAFL
+87 FQVFL
-92 VAVILAGAVQVV
+92 VAVIVAGVLQIV
-104 FGILKGGFLASF
+104 FGILKGGFLSSF

-144 DAQPVGPTDFSHP
+144 DADPVGETDFCQ
-157 NDPRIATDDTNT
+157 TDQKNT
-169 FTELASV
+169 FTELPAAF
-176 WRLFLPGATLI
+176 RMFLPGAALI
-187 GLFSLGL
+187 GLLSIGL
-194 LMLWGNF
+194 LILWGKVSW
-201 ACLQKSPVPGPLVA
+201 LQKSPIPGPLVA
-215 VLLATGANLLLIKM
+215 VLFGTAANLLLIQM

-234 IGSTHL
+234 ISTTHL
-240 VQVPM
+240 VQVPV
-245 AEGSSGI
+245 AEGNLGF
-252 LQLLAFPDFS
+252 LQLFCFPDFS
-262 ILTKPVVY
+262 ALAKPAVY
-270 GAAITIA
+270 GAAVTLA

-300 TPANRELFA
+300 SPANRELMA
-309 QGIGNMISGSLGG
+309 QGVGNMVSGFVGG

-331 SGANLNAGCQ
+331 SSANLNAGAQ
-341 TKISAIVHGLL
+341 TKISAIFHGVL
-352 LLGCVAL
+352 LLGFVAFF
-359 IPGWLNQIPL
+359 PYWLNQIPL
-369 CVLAAVLIVT
+369 CALAAILIMT

-386 KVIGQ
+386 KIIGQ
-391 MWRAGKYMFLPFAM
+391 MWKEGKYQFLPFAI
-405 TVVAIVL
+405 TVIAIVF

-420 IGLGISLL
+420 IGLGVSLL
-428 FILRSN
+428 FILYSN
-434 YRRSIHQ
+434 FRRPIHQ
-441 VLERHVHGEVLRV
+441 VLEKHLSGNVMRI
-454 ELSPQVSFF
+454 ELPPQVSFL
-463 NRAAL
+463 NRAAI
-468 QKILMEAPRGAR
+468 QKSLYAVPAGGSIL
-480 VQIDAQNCDF
+480 IDARNADY

-496 DLLSDFK
+496 DLLTDFK
-503 EITSKAHGVEVSLLG
+503 NVTAKAHGVE
-518 FKKKYEKLQED
+518 FKTVGLKEKYSRFDEQVP
-529 LTFIDYSSR
+529 FADYSSR
-538 EVQQSLKPAEVLQI
+538 ELQNSIKPGDVLDLLKA
-552 LKDGHQRFLEGKP
+552 GHQRFLNGRP
-565 LVRDLRRQAGATATG
+565 LVRDLRRQAGATAAG

-600 FDLGVGD
+600 FDLGLGE

-650 ASVDLKVAGKSA
+650 ASVELKVAGKSA
-662 AEATGCDHLDELVE
+662 AEATGCDHLDELVG
-676 IIQGSIDPSQL
+676 IIQGSIDPSQC
-687 KDFSSWADD
+687 KDFASWGDD

-708 NVLNTMNYIRDKS
+708 NVVNTMHYIREKS
-721 SILDRLTREN
+721 RILDRLVREN
-731 KIMMVGAIYDVN
+731 KIMIVGAVYDVN
-743 TGKVN
+743 TGKVE
-748 FLA
+748 FL

>member
-1 MNSALSLF
+1 MITLSLF
-9 KPSNLAKDIPAGLV
+9 RPSNLAKDIPAGLV
-23 VFLVAMPLCLG
+23 VFLVALPLCLG

-46 LIAGIIGGLIVGA
+46 IVAGIVGGLVVGV

-92 VAVILAGAVQVV
+92 VAVIMAGALQIV
-104 FGILKGGFLASF
+104 FGLLKGGFLASF

-144 DAQPVGPTDFSHP
+144 DADPIGYTDFFQ
-157 NDPRIATDDTNT
+157 TDGKNT
-169 FTELASV
+169 FTELPAA
-176 WRLFLPGATLI
+176 LQMFLPGAAMI
-187 GLFSLGL
+187 GLLSLGL
-194 LMLWGNF
+194 LVVWGKISW
-201 ACLQKSPVPGPLVA
+201 LQKSSVPGPLVA
-215 VLLATGANLLLIKM
+215 VLFGTAANLLMIQM

-234 IGSTHL
+234 IAPSHM
-240 VQVPM
+240 VQVPV
-245 AEGSSGI
+245 AEGALGF
-252 LQLLAFPDFS
+252 LQLFCFPDFS
-262 ILTKPVVY
+262 VLGKPALY
-270 GAAITIA
+270 GAAVTLA

-300 TPANRELFA
+300 SPANRELLA
-309 QGIGNMISGSLGG
+309 QGAGNMVSGFLGG

-331 SGANLNAGCQ
+331 SGANLNAGAQ
-341 TKISAIVHGLL
+341 TKISAIFHGVL

-359 IPGWLNQIPL
+359 LPRWLNQIPL

-391 MWRAGKYMFLPFAM
+391 MWSAGKYQFLPFAV

-441 VLERHVHGEVLRV
+441 VMEKHIHGDILRV
-454 ELSPQVSFF
+454 ELAPQVSFF

-468 QKILMEAPRGAR
+468 QKILMEAPRGTKL
-480 VQIDAQNCDF
+480 QIDARNCDF

-496 DLLSDFK
+496 DLLADYK
-503 EITSKAHGVEVSLLG
+503 EVSSKAHGVEVSLLG

-529 LTFIDYSSR
+529 LTFVDYSSR

-552 LKDGHQRFLEGKP
+552 LKDGHERFLAGKP
-565 LVRDLRRQAGATATG
+565 LVRDLRRQAGATAAG
-580 QFPIAAVLGCIDSRA
+580 QFPIAAVLGCIDSRS

-600 FDLGVGD
+600 FDLGLGD
-607 AFVARIAG
+607 AFVARVAG

-629 CGVAGAKLLL
+629 CGIAGAKLVL

-650 ASVDLKVAGKSA
+650 AAVELKVAGKSP
-662 AEATGCDHLDELVE
+662 AEATGCDHLDTLIG
-676 IIQGSIDPSQL
+676 IIQRSIDPSQL
-687 KDFSSWADD
+687 KEFSNWADD
-696 KKKAFV
+696 TKKAFV

-708 NVLNTMNYIRDKS
+708 NVLHNIISIRDNS
-721 SILDRLTREN
+721 RILDRLTREN
-731 KIMMVGAIYDVN
+731 KIMIVGAVYDVN
-743 TGKVN
+743 TGKVE
-748 FLA
+748 FL

>member
-1 MNSALSLF
+1 MSTLSLF
-9 KPSNLAKDIPAGLV
+9 KPSNLAKDLPAGLV
-23 VFLVAMPLCLG
+23 VFLVAVPLCLG

-46 LIAGIIGGLIVGA
+46 IIAGIVGGLVVGA

-67 TGPAAGLTAVVASQI
+67 TGPAAGLTAVVAAQI

-87 FQAFL
+87 FQVFL
-92 VAVILAGAVQVV
+92 VAVVVAGALQIV
-104 FGILKGGFLASF
+104 FGILKGGFLSSF

-144 DAQPVGPTDFSHP
+144 DADPVGDTDFCQA
-157 NDPRIATDDTNT
+157 DQKNT
-169 FTELASV
+169 FTGISAAF
-176 WRLFLPGATLI
+176 RMFLPGAAAI
-187 GLFSLGL
+187 GLLSVGL
-194 LMLWGNF
+194 LIFWGKVPW
-201 ACLQKSPVPGPLVA
+201 LQKSPVPGPLVA
-215 VLLATGANLLLIKM
+215 VLFGTGANLLLIQM

-234 IGSTHL
+234 IAPTHL
-240 VQVPM
+240 VQVPV
-245 AEGSSGI
+245 AEGASGF
-252 LQLLAFPDFS
+252 LQLFSFPDFS
-262 ILTKPVVY
+262 ALAKPAVY
-270 GAAITIA
+270 GAAVTLA

-300 TPANRELFA
+300 SPANRELLA
-309 QGIGNMISGSLGG
+309 QGAGNMVSGFLGG

-331 SGANLNAGCQ
+331 SGANLNAGAQ
-341 TKISAIVHGLL
+341 TKISTIFHGVL

-359 IPGWLNQIPL
+359 LPRWLNQIPL
-369 CVLAAVLIVT
+369 CALAAILIVT

-386 KVIGQ
+386 KVIKQ
-391 MWRAGKYMFLPFAM
+391 MWDEGKYQFLPFAI
-405 TVVAIVL
+405 TVIAIVV

-420 IGLGISLL
+420 IGLGVSLL
-428 FILRSN
+428 FILYSN
-434 YRRSIHQ
+434 FRRPIHQ
-441 VLERHVHGEVLRV
+441 VLEKHLSGNIMRI
-454 ELSPQVSFF
+454 ELAPQVSFF

-468 QKILMEAPRGAR
+468 QKALFDVPAGGTIL
-480 VQIDAQNCDF
+480 IDARNSDY

-496 DLLSDFK
+496 DLLADFK
-503 EITSKAHGVEVSLLG
+503 NVTAKAHGVE
-518 FKKKYEKLQED
+518 FKTMGLKEKYSRFDEQVP
-529 LTFIDYSSR
+529 FADYSSR
-538 EVQQSLKPAEVLQI
+538 ELQNSIKPGEVLDL
-552 LKDGHQRFLEGKP
+552 LKAGHQRFLDGRP
-565 LVRDLRRQAGATATG
+565 LVRDLRRQAGATAAG

-600 FDLGVGD
+600 FDLGLGE

-650 ASVDLKVAGKSA
+650 ASVELKVAGKSA
-662 AEATGCDHLDELVE
+662 AEATGCDHLDELVG
-676 IIQGSIDPSQL
+676 IIQGSIDPSQV
-687 KDFSSWADD
+687 KDFVNWTDD
-696 KKKAFV
+696 KKRAFV

-708 NVLNTMNYIRDKS
+708 NVLNTMNYIQEKS
-721 SILDRLTREN
+721 QILGRLIREK
-731 KIMMVGAIYDVN
+731 KILMVGGVYNVQ
-743 TGKVN
+743 TSKVE
-748 FLA
+748 FLPS

>member
-1 MNSALSLF
+1 MSTLSLF
-9 KPSNLAKDIPAGLV
+9 KPSNLAKDLPAGLV
-23 VFLVAMPLCLG
+23 VFLVALPLCLG

-46 LIAGIIGGLIVGA
+46 IIAGIVGGLVVGA

-67 TGPAAGLTAVVASQI
+67 TGPAAGLTAVVATQI
-82 AELGS
+82 ADLGS

-92 VAVILAGAVQVV
+92 VAVVVAGALQIV
-104 FGILKGGFLASF
+104 FGILKGGFLSSF

-144 DAQPVGPTDFSHP
+144 DSDPVGETDFCQL
-157 NDPRIATDDTNT
+157 DQKNT
-169 FTELASV
+169 FTELPAA
-176 WRLFLPGATLI
+176 LQMFLPGAAVI
-187 GLFSLGL
+187 GLLSVGL
-194 LMLWGNF
+194 LIFWGKVSW
-201 ACLQKSPVPGPLVA
+201 LQKSPIPGPLVA
-215 VLLATGANLLLIKM
+215 VLFGTAVNLVLIQM

-234 IGSTHL
+234 IATTHL
-240 VQVPM
+240 VQVPV
-245 AEGSSGI
+245 ADGTSGF
-252 LQLLAFPDFS
+252 LQLFCFPDFS
-262 ILTKPVVY
+262 ALAKPAVY
-270 GAAITIA
+270 GAAVTLA

-300 TPANRELFA
+300 SPANRELLA
-309 QGIGNMISGSLGG
+309 QGAGNMVSGFLGG

-331 SGANLNAGCQ
+331 SSANLNAGAQ
-341 TKISAIVHGLL
+341 TKISAIFHGVL

-359 IPGWLNQIPL
+359 LPRWLNQIPL
-369 CVLAAVLIVT
+369 CALAAVLIVT

-386 KVIGQ
+386 KIIGQ
-391 MWRAGKYMFLPFAM
+391 MWKEGKYQFLPFAI
-405 TVVAIVL
+405 TVIAIVF

-420 IGLGISLL
+420 IGLGVSLL
-428 FILRSN
+428 FILYSN
-434 YRRSIHQ
+434 FRRPIHQ
-441 VLERHVHGEVLRV
+441 VLEKHLSGNVMRI
-454 ELSPQVSFF
+454 ELPPQVSFL
-463 NRAAL
+463 NRAAI
-468 QKILMEAPRGAR
+468 QKSLYAIPAGGSIM
-480 VQIDAQNCDF
+480 IDARNADY

-496 DLLSDFK
+496 DLLADFK
-503 EITSKAHGVEVSLLG
+503 NVTAKAHGVE
-518 FKKKYEKLQED
+518 FKTVGLKEKYSRFDEQVP
-529 LTFIDYSSR
+529 FADYSSR
-538 EVQQSLKPAEVLQI
+538 ELQNLIKPREVLDL
-552 LKDGHQRFLEGKP
+552 LKAGHQRFLDGRP
-565 LVRDLRRQAGATATG
+565 LVRDLRRQAGATAAG

-600 FDLGVGD
+600 FDLGLGD

-629 CGVAGAKLLL
+629 CGVAGAKLLM

-650 ASVDLKVAGKSA
+650 ASVELKVAGKTA
-662 AEATGCDHLDELVE
+662 VEATGCDHLDELVG

-687 KDFSSWADD
+687 KDFSNWADD

-708 NVLNTMNYIRDKS
+708 NVLNTMNYIREKS
-721 SILDRLTREN
+721 RILDRLIRED
-731 KIMMVGAIYDVN
+731 KVVMVGAVYDVH

-748 FLA
+748 FL

>member
-1 MNSALSLF
+1 MNTLSLF

-23 VFLVAMPLCLG
+23 VFLVALPLCLG

-41 PLAAG
+41 PLSAG
-46 LIAGIIGGLIVGA
+46 IIAGIVGGLVVGV

-67 TGPAAGLTAVVASQI
+67 TGPAAGLTAVVATQI
-82 AELGS
+82 ADLGS

-92 VAVILAGAVQVV
+92 VAVIVAGALQIV
-104 FGILKGGFLASF
+104 FGMLKGGFLASF

-144 DAQPVGPTDFSHP
+144 DANPVGDTDFCQ
-157 NDPRIATDDTNT
+157 TDQKNT
-169 FTELASV
+169 FTELPAAFKM
-176 WRLFLPGATLI
+176 FLPGATMI
-187 GLFSLGL
+187 GLLSLGL
-194 LMLWGNF
+194 LVVWGKVSW
-201 ACLQKSPVPGPLVA
+201 LQKCPIPGPLVA
-215 VLLATGANLLLIKM
+215 VLFGTAANLLLIQM

-234 IGSTHL
+234 IAPTHL
-240 VQVPM
+240 VQVPV
-245 AEGSSGI
+245 AEGVSGF
-252 LQLLAFPDFS
+252 LQLFCFPDFS
-262 ILTKPVVY
+262 VLAKPALY
-270 GAAITIA
+270 GAAVTLA

-300 TPANRELFA
+300 SPANRELLA
-309 QGIGNMISGSLGG
+309 QGAGNMVSGFLGG

-331 SGANLNAGCQ
+331 SGANLNAGAQ
-341 TKISAIVHGLL
+341 TKISAIFHGVL

-359 IPGWLNQIPL
+359 LPRWLNQIPL

-391 MWRAGKYMFLPFAM
+391 MWSAGKYQFLPFAV

-434 YRRSIHQ
+434 FRRSIHQ
-441 VLERHVHGEVLRV
+441 VMEKHIHGDILRV
-454 ELSPQVSFF
+454 ELAPQVSFF

-468 QKILMEAPRGAR
+468 QKILMEAPRGAK
-480 VQIDAQNCDF
+480 VQIDARNCDF

-496 DLLSDFK
+496 DLLTDFK
-503 EITSKAHGVEVSLLG
+503 EVTSKAHGVEVSLVG

-529 LTFIDYSSR
+529 LTFVDYSSR

-552 LKDGHQRFLEGKP
+552 LKDGHERFMEGKP
-565 LVRDLRRQAGATATG
+565 LVRDLRRQAGATAKG
-580 QFPIAAVLGCIDSRA
+580 QFPIAAVLGCIDSRS

-607 AFVARIAG
+607 AFVARVAG
-615 NVARDKMIG
+615 NVAKDKMIG
-624 SLEFA
+624 SMEFA

-650 ASVDLKVAGKSA
+650 AAVELKVAGKSA
-662 AEATGCDHLDELVE
+662 AEATGCDHLDTLVD
-676 IIQGSIDPSQL
+676 IIQRSIDPSQL
-687 KDFSSWADD
+687 KDFSNWADD

-708 NVLNTMNYIRDKS
+708 NVLNNMTYLRQNSGM
-721 SILDRLTREN
+721 LDRLTREN
-731 KIMMVGAIYDVN
+731 KIMIVGAVYDVN
-743 TGKVN
+743 TGKVE
-748 FLA
+748 FL